1 MRLLILNP
9 NTSASVTARLLA
21 HAQAVLTARPPATR
35 ASSVRLDAL
44 TAQLGASYI
53 ASEAS
58 FAIAGHAALGT
69 PGPAMPQPAARPT
82 RSCWA
87 ALATLA
93 SGPCAKPPACR

>member
-1 MRLLILNP
+1 MRLLILNS
-9 NTSASVTARLLA
+9 NTSTWVTARPVA
-21 HAQAVLTARPPATR
+21 HAQALLAARMPSASLPQVTLDSVTA
-35 ASSVRLDAL
+35 S
-44 TAQLGASYI
+44 LGASYI